1 MRAFHSSAPW
11 AAALTI
17 ALQLTAPAAAA
28 AADDSRSA
36 PRAGTIGDAG
46 ATTVARWHAAARD
59 AIARQKPN
67 QQAALRV
74 LAYLSLAQHQAAQ
87 ALAAQRAPASEAE
100 WSMLFD
106 RVSADVLAGLMPA
119 QAALFQATTAT
130 AAANAAVNE
139 TVAAAESIA
148 AAVAAKILAR
158 AAADGFDMPGAGAAP
173 DSANAWRSQLQPP
186 RPPHLPALGRMQ
198 PFYLVAGDALRPA
211 APPAIDSAAFA
222 AALDEVRTR
231 SKESVGEGAARA
243 RRWEMTSG
251 SLVAGYWDE
260 SALQLAAGARLNGPA
275 TSRVLALTLGATL
288 DANIACHDA
297 KYVYWTPRP
306 SQVDPSIRPI
316 IGLPN
321 HPSYPSNH
329 SCDSG
334 AAAEVLALLFPA
346 EAERLR
352 ARAVEAGES
361 RIDAGLHYRFDLD
374 AGLAIGRAAAR
385 AALGADGSQQVAE
398 AGR

>member
-46 ATTVARWHAAARD
+46 ATTIARWHAAARD

-87 ALAAQRAPASEAE
+87 ALAAQRAAASEAE

-106 RVSADVLAGLMPA
+106 RVSADVLADLMPA

-130 AAANAAVNE
+130 AAANAAVGE
-139 TVAAAESIA
+139 KVAAAESIA

-158 AAADGFDMPGAGAAP
+158 AAADGFDMPGPAPRRARERLAQPAA
-173 DSANAWRSQLQPP
+173 AAA
-186 RPPHLPALGRMQ
+186 RPPHLPALGACGRSTWS
-198 PFYLVAGDALRPA
+198 PATALRPA

-222 AALDEVRTR
+222 AALDEVRAR

-251 SLVAGYWDE
+251 SLVAATG
-260 SALQLAAGARLNGPA
+260 
-275 TSRVLALTLGATL
+275 TSRR
-288 DANIACHDA
+288 CS
-297 KYVYWTPRP
+297 WR
-306 SQVDPSIRPI
+306 
-316 IGLPN
+316 
-321 HPSYPSNH
+321 
-329 SCDSG
+329 
-334 AAAEVLALLFPA
+334 
-346 EAERLR
+346 R
-352 ARAVEAGES
+352 ARA
-361 RIDAGLHYRFDLD
+361 
-374 AGLAIGRAAAR
+374 
-385 AALGADGSQQVAE
+385 
-398 AGR
+398 